1 MRPTLIQQ
9 RKRNKKSSLFIE
21 KGSFFAPESI
31 FFSFREEKRVLFFA
45 ERKERKEAASV
56 PLDRWCKPIA
66 HHVGSRHV
74 FVLTSSHNPRRN
86 TPHGQRVQSGS
97 LRLRAQ
103 ASQPYLLSARRML
116 ACRAKR
122 EQTTVGSRVYTLSS
136 RRLRVR
142 DGSLGDSFRRFLVG
156 EKTTS
161 LFSFE
166 KEKRVLFLCAQE
178 KNEKKPQAYRLT
190 VCATGSGSVAAMK
203 DGVHARGAR
212 VIRQPPPLL

>member
-1 MRPTLIQQ
+1 M
-9 RKRNKKSSLFIE
+9 
-21 KGSFFAPESI
+21 
-31 FFSFREEKRVLFFA
+31 
-45 ERKERKEAASV
+45 
-56 PLDRWCKPIA
+56 
-66 HHVGSRHV
+66 
-74 FVLTSSHNPRRN
+74 
-86 TPHGQRVQSGS
+86 
-97 LRLRAQ
+97 
-103 ASQPYLLSARRML
+103 
-116 ACRAKR
+116 
-122 EQTTVGSRVYTLSS
+122 
-136 RRLRVR
+136 RVR